1 MTKQVKIYHNPRCSK
16 SRETL
21 NLLKEN
27 GVESEVVLYLETPA
41 DAATLRDLLK
51 MLGMNSAR
59 ELMRQ
64 KEDLYKELNLADSSL
79 SEEALI
85 QAMVDNPKLMERPIV
100 VANGKARIGRPPEQ
114 EEDHQWHQHQIDGN
128 GQQTDQRGEGNF
140 HHRIAHGQ
148 HPTAHIFGHCINNAR
163 VH

>member
-1 MTKQVKIYHNPRCSK
+1 MTKQVKIYHIPRCSK

-27 GVESEVVLYLETPA
+27 GVEPEVVLYLETPA

-51 MLGMNSAR
+51 ILGMNSAR

-64 KEDLYKELNLADSSL
+64 KEALYKELNLADSSL

-114 EEDHQWHQHQIDGN
+114 VLEIVG
-128 GQQTDQRGEGNF
+128 
-140 HHRIAHGQ
+140 
-148 HPTAHIFGHCINNAR
+148 
-163 VH
+163 